1 MADAAGGA
9 NEPPLWV
16 GFDRRRRDVE
26 PACFQEVPMKFTR
39 CSPARGALVVFL
51 VGASSV
57 SAQEQE
63 ISCDDVPRAVRA
75 AFEKAY
81 PKAAVNACAEE
92 VEAGETVYEI
102 ASKEGGTGRD
112 VLFRADGGL
121 ILVEETVA
129 LGDVP
134 DPVRQAL
141 RNGYPDGEVTLAEKI
156 MRDATVLYEFR
167 VEDRGGLEEIV
178 FDGSGKEVEH
188 KSGEEV
194 EQ

>member
-1 MADAAGGA
+1 
-9 NEPPLWV
+9 
-16 GFDRRRRDVE
+16 
-26 PACFQEVPMKFTR
+26 MKFPR
-39 CSPARGALVVFL
+39 CSPACGALAAFL
-51 VGASSV
+51 VGAAGV

-63 ISCDDVPRAVRA
+63 IPCDGVPDAVRA

-81 PKAAVNACAEE
+81 PKATVNACARE

-141 RNGYPDGEVTLAEKI
+141 HDGYPDGEVTLAEKI
-156 MRDATVLYEFR
+156 VRDATVLYEFR
-167 VEDRGGLEEIV
+167 VKDRDSLEEIV

-188 KSGEEV
+188 KSGGEV
-194 EQ
+194 EQQ

>member
-1 MADAAGGA
+1 
-9 NEPPLWV
+9 
-16 GFDRRRRDVE
+16 
-26 PACFQEVPMKFTR
+26 MKFTR

-92 VEAGETVYEI
+92 VEGGETVYEI
-102 ASKEGGTGRD
+102 ASREGGTGRD
-112 VLFRADGGL
+112 VLFEADGGL

-129 LGDVP
+129 VGDVP
-134 DPVRQAL
+134 DPVQQAVHKM
-141 RNGYPDGEVTLAEKI
+141 YPDGVITLAEKI

-167 VEDRGGLEEIV
+167 VKDQDSLEEIV
-178 FDGSGKEVEH
+178 FDGSGKEVERS
-188 KSGEEV
+188 SGTQA

>member
-1 MADAAGGA
+1 MKFPRCG
-9 NEPPLWV
+9 
-16 GFDRRRRDVE
+16 
-26 PACFQEVPMKFTR
+26 PAC
-39 CSPARGALVVFL
+39 GALAAFL
-51 VGASSV
+51 VGAASV

-63 ISCDDVPRAVRA
+63 IPCDGVPDAVRA

-81 PKAAVNACAEE
+81 PKATVNTCARE
-92 VEAGETVYEI
+92 VEGGETVYEI

-141 RNGYPDGEVTLAEKI
+141 HEGYPDGEVTLAEKI
-156 MRDATVLYEFR
+156 VRDAAVLYEFR
-167 VEDRGGLEEIV
+167 VKDRDSLEEIV
-178 FDGSGKEVEH
+178 FDGGGKEVEH

-194 EQ
+194 EQQ

>member
-1 MADAAGGA
+1 MKF
-9 NEPPLWV
+9 P
-16 GFDRRRRDVE
+16 RYS
-26 PACFQEVPMKFTR
+26 PAC
-39 CSPARGALVVFL
+39 SALVVFL

-81 PKAAVNACAEE
+81 PKATINTCAQE
-92 VEAGETVYEI
+92 VEAGKIVYEI
-102 ASKEGGTGRD
+102 ASKEGETGRD
-112 VLFRADGGL
+112 VLFEADGGL

-129 LGDVP
+129 LGNVP
-134 DPVRQAL
+134 DPVQQAL
-141 RNGYPDGEVTLAEKI
+141 HKEYPDGVIMLAEKI
-156 MRDATVLYEFR
+156 MRGATVLYEFR
-167 VEDRGGLEEIV
+167 VKDRDSLEEVV

-188 KSGEEV
+188 KSGEEE

>member
-26 PACFQEVPMKFTR
+26 PACFPEVPMKFTR

-81 PKAAVNACAEE
+81 PKATVNACAEE
-92 VEAGETVYEI
+92 VEAGKTVYEI
-102 ASKEGGTGRD
+102 ASREGGTGRD
-112 VLFRADGGL
+112 VLFEADGGL

-129 LGDVP
+129 VGDVP
-134 DPVRQAL
+134 DPVQQAVHKM
-141 RNGYPDGEVTLAEKI
+141 YPNSVITLAEKI

-167 VEDRGGLEEIV
+167 VKDRGGLEEIV
-178 FDGSGKEVEH
+178 FDGSGKEVERS
-188 KSGEEV
+188 SGTQAEH
-194 EQ
+194 

>member
-1 MADAAGGA
+1 
-9 NEPPLWV
+9 LI
-16 GFDRRRRDVE
+16 
-26 PACFQEVPMKFTR
+26 
-39 CSPARGALVVFL
+39 
-51 VGASSV
+51 GASSV

-63 ISCDDVPRAVRA
+63 IPCNGVPDAVRA

-81 PKAAVNACAEE
+81 PKAIVNTCAQE

-102 ASKEGGTGRD
+102 ASKEGGIGRD

-121 ILVEETVA
+121 ILIEETVA

-134 DPVRQAL
+134 DPVQQAL
-141 RNGYPDGEVTLAEKI
+141 HNGYPDGEVTLAEKI

-167 VEDRGGLEEIV
+167 VKGRDSLEEIV

-188 KSGEEV
+188 KSGGEV
-194 EQ
+194 EQQ

>member
-1 MADAAGGA
+1 
-9 NEPPLWV
+9 
-16 GFDRRRRDVE
+16 
-26 PACFQEVPMKFTR
+26 MKFPR
-39 CSPARGALVVFL
+39 CSPACGALAAFL

-63 ISCDDVPRAVRA
+63 IPCDGVPDAVRA

-81 PKAAVNACAEE
+81 PKATVNTCAQE
-92 VEAGETVYEI
+92 VEGGETVYEI
-102 ASKEGGTGRD
+102 ASKEGGIGRD

-134 DPVRQAL
+134 DPVQQAL
-141 RNGYPDGEVTLAEKI
+141 HNGYPDGEVTLAEKI

-167 VEDRGGLEEIV
+167 VKDRDSLEEIV
-178 FDGSGKEVEH
+178 FDGSGREVEH
-188 KSGEEV
+188 KSGGEV
-194 EQ
+194 EQQ

>member
-1 MADAAGGA
+1 VKL
-9 NEPPLWV
+9 P
-16 GFDRRRRDVE
+16 DRRL
-26 PACFQEVPMKFTR
+26 ACG
-39 CSPARGALVVFL
+39 AALV
-51 VGASSV
+51 ASLTGTASV

-63 ISCDDVPRAVRA
+63 IPCDGVPGAVRA
-75 AFEKAY
+75 AFEEAY
-81 PKAAVNACAEE
+81 PKATVNACAEE

-141 RNGYPDGEVTLAEKI
+141 RNGYPDGVVTLAEKI
-156 MRDATVLYEFR
+156 VRDATVLYEFR

-178 FDGSGKEVEH
+178 FDGSGKEVGH
-188 KSGEEV
+188 QSGEEA
-194 EQ
+194 QR

>member
-1 MADAAGGA
+1 M
-9 NEPPLWV
+9 NFP
-16 GFDRRRRDVE
+16 
-26 PACFQEVPMKFTR
+26 R
-39 CSPARGALVVFL
+39 CSPACGALAAFL
-51 VGASSV
+51 VGVSGV

-63 ISCDDVPRAVRA
+63 IPCDGVPGAVRA
-75 AFEKAY
+75 AFEEAY
-81 PKAAVNACAEE
+81 PEATVNACAQE

-129 LGDVP
+129 LDDVP

-141 RNGYPDGEVTLAEKI
+141 HEGYPDGEVTLAEKI

-167 VEDRGGLEEIV
+167 VKDRDSLEEIV
-178 FDGSGKEVEH
+178 FDGSGREVEH
-188 KSGEEV
+188 KSGEGA

>member
-1 MADAAGGA
+1 MRF
-9 NEPPLWV
+9 P
-16 GFDRRRRDVE
+16 
-26 PACFQEVPMKFTR
+26 R
-39 CSPARGALVVFL
+39 CSPACGALAAFL

-63 ISCDDVPRAVRA
+63 IPCDGVPDAVRA

-81 PKAAVNACAEE
+81 PKATVNACAQE

-141 RNGYPDGEVTLAEKI
+141 HDGYPDGEVTLAEKI
-156 MRDATVLYEFR
+156 MRDAAVLYEFR
-167 VEDRGGLEEIV
+167 VKGRGGLEEIV

-188 KSGEEV
+188 KSGEEA
-194 EQ
+194 QR

>member
-1 MADAAGGA
+1 MNFPRCGT
-9 NEPPLWV
+9 
-16 GFDRRRRDVE
+16 
-26 PACFQEVPMKFTR
+26 AC
-39 CSPARGALVVFL
+39 GALAAFL
-51 VGASSV
+51 VGAASA

-63 ISCDDVPRAVRA
+63 IPCDDVPDAVRA
-75 AFEKAY
+75 AFEEAY
-81 PKAAVNACAEE
+81 PKATVNACAQE

-121 ILVEETVA
+121 VLVEETVA

-141 RNGYPDGEVTLAEKI
+141 RKGYPDGEVTLAEKI

-167 VEDRGGLEEIV
+167 VKGRGGLEEIV
-178 FDGSGKEVEH
+178 FDGGGKEVER
-188 KSGEEV
+188 KSGEEA
-194 EQ
+194 QR